1 MTGDPFADPNLELRG
16 WLGLLFAVVLPLFLV
31 LA

>member
-1 MTGDPFADPNLELRG
+1 MNADPFADPNLELRG
-16 WLGLLFAVVLPLFLV
+16 WLLVLFAVVVPLFLV